1 MIELNE
7 LDKEYI
13 ELCTKD
19 VDEESK
25 EEATVSCLEYI
36 KLRGNIQKKS
46 TNDQGFPQFT
56 FKDGFT
62 TTIAPRRYR
71 FTGPLIPTEI
81 KPDN

>member
-13 ELCTKD
+13 ALCTKGM
-19 VDEESK
+19 DEQNRK
-25 EEATVSCLEYI
+25 EETAFCLEKI
-36 KLRGNIQKKS
+36 ELMGNIQNKS
-46 TNDQGFPQFT
+46 TNDMGFPQFT

-71 FTGPLIPTEI
+71 FTGPLMPTE
-81 KPDN
+81 KV